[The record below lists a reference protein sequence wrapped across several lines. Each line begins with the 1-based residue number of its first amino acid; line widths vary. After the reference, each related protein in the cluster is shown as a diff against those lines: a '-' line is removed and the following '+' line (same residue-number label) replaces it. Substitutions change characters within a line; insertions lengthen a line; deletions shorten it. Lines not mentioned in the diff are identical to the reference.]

1 MPVRVFSVRITLS
14 FGLCITQV
22 SWGLVWKR
30 EVVQAGSERY
40 NIKKKDMVYRRR
52 RRKRRRIH
60 MVMQESGK
68 EAKHKA

>member
-1 MPVRVFSVRITLS
+1 M
-14 FGLCITQV
+14 

-52 RRKRRRIH
+52 RRRRKRRRIH
-60 MVMQESGK
+60 MVMQKSGK
-68 EAKHKA
+68 EAKHEA

>member
-1 MPVRVFSVRITLS
+1 M
-14 FGLCITQV
+14 

-68 EAKHKA
+68 EAKHEA